1 MEVYINKSP
10 KALFG
15 AYFFLPFL
23 LNACASWSLD
33 PLTVEGAERVYV
45 PIFQNDTFYRRL
57 EHDLTR
63 QVIARIQEK
72 PGLYFADEK
81 SADVIIKGRIMDY
94 QLRVLTEDR
103 YDRVTDAAA
112 TITVEIQI
120 VRARD
125 DKVLK
130 TKIMRDSESFS
141 DLLNESLETAQAG
154 SFFTLSRRILD
165 LLEEG
170 F

>member
-1 MEVYINKSP
+1 
-10 KALFG
+10 
-15 AYFFLPFL
+15 
-23 LNACASWSLD
+23 
-33 PLTVEGAERVYV
+33 
-45 PIFQNDTFYRRL
+45 
-57 EHDLTR
+57 
-63 QVIARIQEK
+63 
-72 PGLYFADEK
+72 
-81 SADVIIKGRIMDY
+81 MDY
-94 QLRVLTEDR
+94 QLRVLSEDR

-125 DKVLK
+125 GKVLK
-130 TKIMRDSESFS
+130 TKIMRDSEAFS